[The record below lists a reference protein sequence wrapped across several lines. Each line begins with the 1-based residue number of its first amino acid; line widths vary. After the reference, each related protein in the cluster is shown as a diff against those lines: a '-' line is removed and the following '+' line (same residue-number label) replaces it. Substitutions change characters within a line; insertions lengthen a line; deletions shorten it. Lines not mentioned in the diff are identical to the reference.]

1 MIYRSDLL
9 SASHSP
15 GKIVLA
21 TTTTEKKKHFK
32 EQHCCSSRP
41 WLIRQLSVRAV
52 VANAIIAQK

>member
-21 TTTTEKKKHFK
+21 TTTEEKKHFK

-52 VANAIIAQK
+52 VANTIIAQK